1 MINISMIKDILL
13 VCSLILIFVL
23 IYRIYF
29 VSQKINNLEE
39 KFIILDNFSQTL
51 FNYISTS
58 NNQQKQEEQ
67 KLAEQTK
74 ANVITYSNAHNNHSE
89 SEEESDTESN
99 EKVEHLENVEKNQ
112 VESTENFETKEIL
125 SDMVSQL
132 KESII
137 QNNKETLSNELKEVD
152 ELKESL
158 KENDTDS
165 VSKNNLDVFN
175 SPSDVKPIETD
186 VETTH
191 VTKKKE
197 EDLQTMTVPELKEL
211 AKKQNVT
218 VTNGK
223 KQKTKTDL
231 IKDLLASQ

>member
-1 MINISMIKDILL
+1 MIKDTLL
-13 VCSLILIFVL
+13 VCCLILVFVL
-23 IYRIYF
+23 IYRIY
-29 VSQKINNLEE
+29 VVGQKINNLEE

-58 NNQQKQEEQ
+58 NDSNQQKQVKQ
-67 KLAEQTK
+67 AEQAK
-74 ANVITYSNAHNNHSE
+74 ANIITYSNDQNNESE
-89 SEEESDTESN
+89 SEDESDTESSEPE
-99 EKVEHLENVEKNQ
+99 EKVEHLENVKNT

-158 KENDTDS
+158 KENDTES

-175 SPSDVKPIETD
+175 SPGDVRPIETD
-186 VETTH
+186 VETTVITQ

-197 EDLQTMTVPELKEL
+197 AELQNMTVPELKEL
-211 AKKQNVT
+211 AKKQNMT

-223 KQKTKTDL
+223 KQKTKTEL
-231 IKDLLASQ
+231 IKDLLANQ

>member
-1 MINISMIKDILL
+1 MIKDTLL
-13 VCSLILIFVL
+13 VCCLILVFVL
-23 IYRIYF
+23 IYRIY
-29 VSQKINNLEE
+29 VVGQKINNLEE

-58 NNQQKQEEQ
+58 NDSNQQKQ
-67 KLAEQTK
+67 AEQAK
-74 ANVITYSNAHNNHSE
+74 ANIITYSNAQNNVSNSE
-89 SEEESDTESN
+89 SDDESDTESSEPE
-99 EKVEHLENVEKNQ
+99 EKTENKNT

-137 QNNKETLSNELKEVD
+137 QNNKEALSNELKEVD

-165 VSKNNLDVFN
+165 VSKNNLNVFN
-175 SPSDVKPIETD
+175 SPSDVRPIETD
-186 VETTH
+186 VETTLVTQ

-197 EDLQTMTVPELKEL
+197 ADLQNMTVAELKEL

-218 VTNGK
+218 VTNSK
-223 KQKTKTDL
+223 KQKTKTEL

>member
-1 MINISMIKDILL
+1 M
-13 VCSLILIFVL
+13 VFVL

-58 NNQQKQEEQ
+58 NNQQKQDEQ

-74 ANVITYSNAHNNHSE
+74 ANVITYSNAHNNHSDSE
-89 SEEESDTESN
+89 SDEESDTESN
-99 EKVEHLENVEKNQ
+99 EKVEHLENVGKNQ

-137 QNNKETLSNELKEVD
+137 QNNKDTLSNELKEVD

-165 VSKNNLDVFN
+165 ITKNNLDVFN
-175 SPSDVKPIETD
+175 SPSDVRPIETD
-186 VETTH
+186 VETIH
-191 VTKKKE
+191 ITKKKE

-218 VTNGK
+218 VSIGK
-223 KQKTKTDL
+223 KQKTKTEL

>member
-1 MINISMIKDILL
+1 MIKDILL

-58 NNQQKQEEQ
+58 NNQQKQDEQKQNEQ

-74 ANVITYSNAHNNHSE
+74 ANVITYSNTNNNESE
-89 SEEESDTESN
+89 SDEESDTESN
-99 EKVEHLENVEKNQ
+99 EKVEHLENVDKNQ
-112 VESTENFETKEIL
+112 VESTENFDTKDIL

>member
-1 MINISMIKDILL
+1 MIKDTLL
-13 VCSLILIFVL
+13 VCCLILVFVL
-23 IYRIYF
+23 IYRIY
-29 VSQKINNLEE
+29 VVGQKINNLEE

-58 NNQQKQEEQ
+58 NDSNQQKQ
-67 KLAEQTK
+67 AEQAK
-74 ANVITYSNAHNNHSE
+74 ANIITYSNAQNNVSNSE
-89 SEEESDTESN
+89 SDDESDSESSEPE
-99 EKVEHLENVEKNQ
+99 EKVENKNT

-158 KENDTDS
+158 KENDSDS

-175 SPSDVKPIETD
+175 SPSDVRPIETD

-197 EDLQTMTVPELKEL
+197 ADLQNMTVPELKEL

-223 KQKTKTDL
+223 KQKTKTEL

>member
-1 MINISMIKDILL
+1 MIKDTLL
-13 VCSLILIFVL
+13 VCCLILVFVL
-23 IYRIYF
+23 IYRIY
-29 VSQKINNLEE
+29 VVGQKINNLEE

-58 NNQQKQEEQ
+58 NDSNQQKQ
-67 KLAEQTK
+67 AEQAK
-74 ANVITYSNAHNNHSE
+74 ANIITYSNAQNNESNSE
-89 SEEESDTESN
+89 SDDESDSESSEPE
-99 EKVEHLENVEKNQ
+99 EKAENKNT

-158 KENDTDS
+158 KENDSDS
-165 VSKNNLDVFN
+165 VTKNNLDVFN
-175 SPSDVKPIETD
+175 SPSDVRPIETD

-197 EDLQTMTVPELKEL
+197 ADLQNMTVPELKEL

-223 KQKTKTDL
+223 KQKTKTEL

>member
-1 MINISMIKDILL
+1 MIKDILL
-13 VCSLILIFVL
+13 VCSLILVFVL

-58 NNQQKQEEQ
+58 NNQQKQDEQ

-74 ANVITYSNAHNNHSE
+74 ANVITYSNAHNNHSDSE
-89 SEEESDTESN
+89 SDEESDTESN
-99 EKVEHLENVEKNQ
+99 EKVEHLENVGKNQ

-165 VSKNNLDVFN
+165 ITKNNLDVFN
-175 SPSDVKPIETD
+175 SPSDVRPIETD
-186 VETTH
+186 VETIH
-191 VTKKKE
+191 ITKKKE

-218 VTNGK
+218 VSIGK
-223 KQKTKTDL
+223 KQKTKTEL

>member
-1 MINISMIKDILL
+1 MIKDTLL
-13 VCSLILIFVL
+13 VCSLVLAFVL
-23 IYRIYF
+23 LYRIYV

-58 NNQQKQEEQ
+58 NDTQKQVEQ
-67 KLAEQTK
+67 KQTEQAK
-74 ANVITYSNAHNNHSE
+74 ANVITYSNTNNNQLDSE
-89 SEEESDTESN
+89 SDEESDTES
-99 EKVEHLENVEKNQ
+99 EKVEHLENVKNQ
-112 VESTENFETKEIL
+112 VESTENFDTKEIL

-137 QNNKETLSNELKEVD
+137 QNNKDTLSNELKEVD

-165 VSKNNLDVFN
+165 VSKTNLDVFN
-175 SPSDVKPIETD
+175 SPNDVRPIETD

-197 EDLQTMTVPELKEL
+197 ADLQNMTVPELKEL

-223 KQKTKTDL
+223 KQKTKTEL
-231 IKDLLASQ
+231 IKDLLANH

>member
-58 NNQQKQEEQ
+58 NNQQKQDEK
-67 KLAEQTK
+67 KLAEETK

-89 SEEESDTESN
+89 SDEESDTESN
-99 EKVEHLENVEKNQ
+99 EKVEHLENVDKNQ

-158 KENDTDS
+158 KENDSDS
-165 VSKNNLDVFN
+165 DTKNNLDVFN
-175 SPSDVKPIETD
+175 SPSDVKPIETV
-186 VETTH
+186 VETIH

-197 EDLQTMTVPELKEL
+197 VDLQTMTVLELKEL

-223 KQKTKTDL
+223 KQKTKTEL

>member
-1 MINISMIKDILL
+1 MIKDTLL
-13 VCSLILIFVL
+13 VCCLILVFVL
-23 IYRIYF
+23 IYRIY
-29 VSQKINNLEE
+29 VVGQKINNLEE

-58 NNQQKQEEQ
+58 NDSNQQKQ
-67 KLAEQTK
+67 AEQAK
-74 ANVITYSNAHNNHSE
+74 ANIITYSNAQNNVSNSEYDDESDSE
-89 SEEESDTESN
+89 SSEPE
-99 EKVEHLENVEKNQ
+99 EKVENKNT

-158 KENDTDS
+158 KENDSDS
-165 VSKNNLDVFN
+165 VTKNNLDVFN
-175 SPSDVKPIETD
+175 SPSDVRPIETD

-197 EDLQTMTVPELKEL
+197 ADLQNMTVPELKEL

-223 KQKTKTDL
+223 KQKTKTEL